1 LIDAAFLVPPRARPQ
16 PADRFAG
23 AQEKAMV
30 QRLQQ
35 LQTALG
41 EHANTP
47 PPAVT
52 MAPEKN
58 RAPAKNGHGMAGTL
72 IACLLSAALGAS
84 VMWLAMQ
91 DQSGASAAQRRPIAV
106 AVAPSAIVSPAEKVQ
121 PESVAPAT
129 KLIPDETQISNLVEG
144 WRQAWQSHD
153 LTAYLAAYG
162 ADFKPADGSSRDAW
176 VAARSKKLAG
186 NAAIEVHLNNV
197 VIERVDQDRFRVS
210 FQQDYASGS
219 YREVGRGKTLDVARE
234 GGEWKIIREQ
244 QTR

>member
-1 LIDAAFLVPPRARPQ
+1 
-16 PADRFAG
+16 
-23 AQEKAMV
+23 MV
-30 QRLQQ
+30 QRLHQ

-41 EHANTP
+41 EQTDTAP
-47 PPAVT
+47 PTVAA
-52 MAPEKN
+52 APVDKHL
-58 RAPAKNGHGMAGTL
+58 PAKSGHGGMAGTL
-72 IACLLSAALGAS
+72 LACLISAALGAS
-84 VMWLAMQ
+84 AMWLAMQ
-91 DQSGASAAQRRPIAV
+91 DQAGASAAQRQPVAV

-129 KLIPDETQISNLVEG
+129 NLIPDETQISNLVEG

-197 VIERVDQDRFRVS
+197 AIERLDQDRFRVS